1 MSDTCTPLRP
11 APTPLLPTQGTAASR
26 YEQARFGIKIHW
38 GPYAVP
44 GYGALGQ
51 YAEQYARFY
60 RVGTE
65 GCGTKAN
72 PISGGCRT
80 AEFHNR
86 V

>member
-1 MSDTCTPLRP
+1 M
-11 APTPLLPTQGTAASR
+11 
-26 YEQARFGIKIHW
+26 
-38 GPYAVP
+38 P

-65 GCGTKAN
+65 ECGTKAN